1 MPRVTIVGGGLSGVE
16 AAFAASRLGCDVVLY
31 EMRPKTMTPAHA
43 TGHLAELVCS
53 NSLGSLDVTSASGL
67 LKEEMRRLGSLVLQ
81 VADVTRVPAGR
92 ALAVD
97 RCRFARKVTER
108 LQSEPRVSISV
119 AEATEIP
126 EPPAVVATGPLT
138 SASLLEGIMEI
149 TGRKGLHFYDAVAP
163 IVSGDSIDLK
173 RAFLGSR
180 YLGEEAS
187 DYVNCPLDNT
197 QYGIFREAL
206 QQAEQAPRHDFD
218 PVPFFEGCLPVE
230 ELARRG
236 PDTLR
241 FGPLKPVG
249 LVDPKSGR
257 QPYAVVQ
264 LRREDTDGR
273 LFNMVGFQTGLK
285 WSEQKRVFRMIP
297 GLEKAEFLR
306 YGVMHRNTYISSPGV
321 LDASLE
327 VISQNAVFFAGQIT
341 GVEGYMESAATGI
354 LAGVNAARRAL
365 GEKPVRLPP
374 EMMLGALA
382 RYVSSADPD
391 RFQPMSANFGLL
403 PPLESTV
410 KPKRK
415 RHEVLAARALEFAE
429 NMAKIMTYAIAK

>member
-1 MPRVTIVGGGLSGVE
+1 
-16 AAFAASRLGCDVVLY
+16 
-31 EMRPKTMTPAHA
+31 
-43 TGHLAELVCS
+43 
-53 NSLGSLDVTSASGL
+53 
-67 LKEEMRRLGSLVLQ
+67 
-81 VADVTRVPAGR
+81 
-92 ALAVD
+92 
-97 RCRFARKVTER
+97 
-108 LQSEPRVSISV
+108 
-119 AEATEIP
+119 
-126 EPPAVVATGPLT
+126 
-138 SASLLEGIMEI
+138 
-149 TGRKGLHFYDAVAP
+149 
-163 IVSGDSIDLK
+163 
-173 RAFLGSR
+173 
-180 YLGEEAS
+180 
-187 DYVNCPLDNT
+187 
-197 QYGIFREAL
+197 
-206 QQAEQAPRHDFD
+206 
-218 PVPFFEGCLPVE
+218 
-230 ELARRG
+230 
-236 PDTLR
+236 
-241 FGPLKPVG
+241 
-249 LVDPKSGR
+249 
-257 QPYAVVQ
+257 
-264 LRREDTDGR
+264 
-273 LFNMVGFQTGLK
+273 
-285 WSEQKRVFRMIP
+285 MIP

>member
-1 MPRVTIVGGGLSGVE
+1 MQRVTVIGGGLSGVE
-16 AAFAASRLGCDVVLY
+16 AAFAASRLGCSVVLC
-31 EMRPKTMTPAHA
+31 EMRPKTMTPAHT
-43 TGHLAELVCS
+43 TGDLAELVCS
-53 NSLGSLDVTSASGL
+53 NSLGSRDVASASGL
-67 LKEEMRRLGSLVLQ
+67 LKEEMRRIGSLVLQ
-81 VADVTRVPAGR
+81 VAYATRVPAGR

-97 RCRFARKVTER
+97 RCKFASVVTKR
-108 LQSEPRVSISV
+108 LQSEPRISINV
-119 AEATEIP
+119 IEATEIP

-138 SASLLEGIMEI
+138 SPSLQDDFAKI
-149 TGRKGLHFYDAVAP
+149 TGRDGLHFYDAVAP
-163 IVSGDSIDLK
+163 IVSGDSIDLN

-180 YLGEEAS
+180 YSAGEAS
-187 DYVNCPLDNT
+187 DYINCPLDDT
-197 QYGIFREAL
+197 QYGRFSEELRR
-206 QQAEQAPRHDFD
+206 AEQAPRHDFD
-218 PVPFFEGCLPVE
+218 PMPFYEGCLPVE
-230 ELARRG
+230 EIARRG

-249 LVDPKSGR
+249 LVDPKTGR

-273 LFNMVGFQTGLK
+273 LFNIVGFQTGLK

-297 GLEKAEFLR
+297 ALENAEFLR
-306 YGVMHRNTYISSPGV
+306 YGVMHRNTYISSPGII
-321 LDASLE
+321 DASLE
-327 VISQNAVFFAGQIT
+327 VISRRGVFFAGQLI
-341 GVEGYMESAATGI
+341 GVEGYMESAATGV

-365 GEKPVRLPP
+365 GEELVRLPP

-382 RYVSSADPD
+382 KYVSSADPQ

-403 PPLESTV
+403 PPLDNTV

-415 RHEVLAARALEFAE
+415 RYEAMATRALEFAE